1 MVDVHSNDF
10 NDFDFTFVGD
20 FSSAFLLLLKR
31 LGVTGQLA
39 VQQLLASK
47 ASISSDLFPG
57 SSRTVFWLFCQESLV
72 LSLRAGFTLGFF
84 FRSSV
89 FYCVSVCFKIREFFI
104 YFIKIKA
111 VVLHIQIVVRDALK
125 VILYKEN
132 LMLKR
137 KEGSFLLHLNW
148 GCQY

>member
-1 MVDVHSNDF
+1 MVLDCF
-10 NDFDFTFVGD
+10 NEEFGPFPYTLI
-20 FSSAFLLLLKR
+20 FS
-31 LGVTGQLA
+31 
-39 VQQLLASK
+39 
-47 ASISSDLFPG
+47 
-57 SSRTVFWLFCQESLV
+57 
-72 LSLRAGFTLGFF
+72 LGFF
-84 FRSSV
+84 TGFSV

>member
-1 MVDVHSNDF
+1 M
-10 NDFDFTFVGD
+10 
-20 FSSAFLLLLKR
+20 
-31 LGVTGQLA
+31 
-39 VQQLLASK
+39 
-47 ASISSDLFPG
+47 ISS
-57 SSRTVFWLFCQESLV
+57 
-72 LSLRAGFTLGFF
+72 LGFF
-84 FRSSV
+84 SCSSV

-111 VVLHIQIVVRDALK
+111 VVLHIQLVVRDALK

-137 KEGSFLLHLNW
+137 KKESFLLHLNW